1 MTETVAKPR
10 WFHVTPDR
18 VILGLLIV
26 EGLLWLSNRL
36 GWPAW
41 QKGYA
46 VLVTVALVGVVL
58 LAMLLWFAVA
68 FVFRLRFQFSVRSLM
83 VLVLVVAVPCSW
95 LAAEMNRAKV
105 QQAAVEGIRNA
116 GGGVTYD
123 WEADANRNPLPNA
136 QPPGPRY
143 VRDLLGYDFLA
154 EPLSA
159 DINIPVQRIG
169 PSPYKT
175 LGMEHLPR
183 LPQLQC
189 LVVNDLKLTPACI
202 LCL

>member
-1 MTETVAKPR
+1 MARSKPR
-10 WFHVTPDR
+10 WYRLTPDR
-18 VILGLLIV
+18 LILGLLAV
-26 EGLLWLSNRL
+26 EGLLWLTERP

-41 QKGYA
+41 HKGYA
-46 VLVTVALVGVVL
+46 VMVTVAVVGVAFL
-58 LAMLLWFAVA
+58 LLSLWFAIA
-68 FVFRLRFQFSVRSLM
+68 LVFRWRFQFTLRSLLI
-83 VLVLVVAVPCSW
+83 VVVVVAVPCSW

-105 QQAAVEGIRNA
+105 QQAAVEGIRNL

-143 VRDLLGYDFLA
+143 VRDLLGYDLFA
-154 EPLSA
+154 EPVSA

-189 LVVNDLKLTPACI
+189 LSSTT
-202 LCL
+202 